1 MPTPVVPLDL
11 RLRHLRPVVLAVHL
25 VVAVPVPRCLLLQSL
40 LFFLSVPLDE
50 RGVVPC
56 DLEAALLRLKA
67 AGRDPVI
74 PRGLTVLYLFPEEV
88 GLVLN
93 PPCCYSGLAT
103 LARQARR
110 AFVLACPHRSTYSSC
125 ARFWALRGC

>member
-25 VVAVPVPRCLLLQSL
+25 VVAVPVPQCPLLQSL

-56 DLEAALLRLKA
+56 DLEAALVRLIA
-67 AGRDPVI
+67 AGLDLEI

-88 GLVLN
+88 GLVY
-93 PPCCYSGLAT
+93 PPCCYGGLAIV
-103 LARQARR
+103 ARRARR
-110 AFVLACPHRSTYSSC
+110 AFVLAGPHRSTYSSC
-125 ARFWALRGC
+125 AGSWALRGC